1 MDAMLKAVVTCLLVS
16 PVVTCLLVSLKA
28 VVTCLLV
35 SPAVWYPSGECVLEL
50 AYGEG
55 PFSSGHLS
63 PPGGHGHRGA
73 TESRGRGSN
82 TRWAQFG
89 IIHMYLLALLYLEVL
104 GLLNLEPFCL

>member
-1 MDAMLKAVVTCLLVS
+1 M
-16 PVVTCLLVSLKA
+16 
-28 VVTCLLV
+28 
-35 SPAVWYPSGECVLEL
+35 SPAVWYPSGECVLKL

-63 PPGGHGHRGA
+63 PAGGHGHRGA
-73 TESRGRGSN
+73 TESRGRGSD

-89 IIHMYLLALLYLEVL
+89 IIHMYPLALLYLEVL